1 MILDYLKRNPGAG
14 DTLEGIA
21 RWWLAQARIEVSVEQ
36 VRKAL
41 EELIDRGVIKTE
53 LLKDGSILFKACER
67 NYRGLS

>member
-21 RWWLAQARIEVSVEQ
+21 RWWLSQARIEVSVEQ

-41 EELIDRGVIKTE
+41 EELIDRGIIKTE

-67 NYRGLS
+67 NDRGLS